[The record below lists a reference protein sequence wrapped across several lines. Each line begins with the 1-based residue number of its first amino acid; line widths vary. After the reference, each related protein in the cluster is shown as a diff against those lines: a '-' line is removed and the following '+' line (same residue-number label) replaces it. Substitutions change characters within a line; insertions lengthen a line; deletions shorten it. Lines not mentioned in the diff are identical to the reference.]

1 MALFHKNVQL
11 FETVYSSYADMVY
24 RLALSYLNHR
34 EDAQDVTQDVFTK
47 YMCGLHIPMD
57 KEHEKAWFIRVTINQ
72 CHDCLRRKKH
82 RMHIS
87 LDEMEDFPGHEQEIP
102 FMLQETLQCLP
113 EKYRTVVILHYLEGF
128 SVQEISS
135 ICKISV
141 SAVKMRL
148 LRGREL
154 LKEELRKE

>member
-34 EDAQDVTQDVFTK
+34 EDAQDVVQDVFTK
-47 YMCGLHIPMD
+47 YMCGLHLPMD
-57 KEHEKAWFIRVTINQ
+57 NEHEKAWFIRVTINQ
-72 CHDCLRRKKH
+72 CNDSLRRRKH

-87 LDEMEDFPGHEQEIP
+87 LDEVTDLPGHEEEIP
-102 FMLQETLQCLP
+102 FMLQETLQSLP
-113 EKYRTVVILHYLEGF
+113 EKYRTIIILHYLEGF
-128 SVQEISS
+128 TVQEIAT

-141 SAVKMRL
+141 SATKMRL

-154 LKEELRKE
+154 LKDELKKE